1 MQTAVCYCLYNF
13 ISENS
18 SYFEYLLFCAI
29 NRIVQSINF
38 INFTEVSKLQSIT
51 IDVIHYNRKK
61 ERIDIHSDESQEKIK
76 EAVFYIINNKI

>member
-1 MQTAVCYCLYNF
+1 M
-13 ISENS
+13 
-18 SYFEYLLFCAI
+18 
-29 NRIVQSINF
+29 
-38 INFTEVSKLQSIT
+38 QSIT